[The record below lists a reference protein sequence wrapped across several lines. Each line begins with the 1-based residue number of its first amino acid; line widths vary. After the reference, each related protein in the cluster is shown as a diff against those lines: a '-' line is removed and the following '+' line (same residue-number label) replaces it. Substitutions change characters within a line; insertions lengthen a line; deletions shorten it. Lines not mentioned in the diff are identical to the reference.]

1 MKKFVTSVFVSVLAI
16 STLQG
21 TSWAASVAE
30 GTKCSKM
37 TTTTKVGTNT
47 FTCSMSPQGLVWHLT
62 SGSPF
67 NSPTPK
73 TSKASAPSTSPGK
86 SATLTYAVGPNNHFI
101 YKYINGVLN
110 RELTNG
116 TYAAT
121 DPRPASS
128 FDPIRVAAF
137 NAIHALPV
145 ATGHADVQINY
156 VIESSYPAGLASA
169 LKSEVESTLSS
180 YDSLFKNPIKLN
192 VIMMTEQ
199 DIPTAQTILENYMS
213 PSDAKFEADTFL
225 SRYTKMDYNSGGGTG
240 GGNVWYYQKPDG
252 TTEYYAFFHNWSK
265 APITSLW
272 PEIASHEL
280 THAVQATYFKSIMY
294 QQGDVQA
301 DYLPRNFLEGSANTI
316 GMAQSV
322 TKVGWFSDEANLGI
336 RICKAGTCASV
347 PMKTAAN
354 VVTALKGTE
363 DSTSNSY
370 SQDMQYPLGE
380 LLYEWIIG
388 TYGMD
393 GYHKILVNLQT
404 MKADQNYQASIGL
417 SKDQLYAAAA
427 PWILKM
433 WNNA

>member
-1 MKKFVTSVFVSVLAI
+1 
-16 STLQG
+16 
-21 TSWAASVAE
+21 
-30 GTKCSKM
+30 
-37 TTTTKVGTNT
+37 
-47 FTCSMSPQGLVWHLT
+47 
-62 SGSPF
+62 
-67 NSPTPK
+67 
-73 TSKASAPSTSPGK
+73 
-86 SATLTYAVGPNNHFI
+86 LTYAVGPNNHYI

-116 TYAAT
+116 TYSAT
-121 DPRPASS
+121 DSRPASS

-137 NAIHALPV
+137 NAIHALPAV
-145 ATGHADVQINY
+145 TGHADVQINY
-156 VIESSYPAGLASA
+156 VIEPSYPAGLASA

-199 DIPTAQTILENYMS
+199 DIPTSQNILENYMS

-225 SRYTKMDYNSGGGTG
+225 SRYINMDYNSGGGTG

-272 PEIASHEL
+272 PEIALHEL
-280 THAVQATYFKSIMY
+280 THAVQATYFKSIVY
-294 QQGDVQA
+294 QQGESQA
-301 DYLPRNFLEGSANTI
+301 SYLPRNFLEGSANTI

-322 TKVGWFSDEANLGI
+322 TNVGWFSDEANLGI
-336 RICKAGTCASV
+336 RICKTGTCASV
-347 PMKTAAN
+347 PMKTSAN
-354 VVTALKGTE
+354 VITALNGTE
-363 DSTSNSY
+363 DTNGNSY

-393 GYHKILVNLQT
+393 AYHKILVNLQT
-404 MKADQNYQASIGL
+404 MKADLNYQTSIGL